1 MGILLIVRT
10 SGGIGLM
17 RVRSTV
23 LACVVGFGA
32 TWMWAGSASALAI
45 GPIAVPPK
53 ITVGP
58 VVVDTP
64 SVPSVPSVVPKAS
77 VTASPTTGVR
87 VGVSLPPALGAVPL
101 LSGVPHSINVA
112 VGTDGGVSVSPVT
125 GASFAPGSRTP
136 VPNPTDHARASSP
149 AARALGSS
157 SNTASER
164 NGVARVST
172 SRAQR
177 LTAAAPTVNKDTSAA
192 VNASLRVPAPG
203 GTWNLLREVTSSRA
217 LWLALMMIGL
227 VACWTVRGFLRDALR
242 RDRLVSSV

>member
-1 MGILLIVRT
+1 
-10 SGGIGLM
+10 M

-53 ITVGP
+53 IEVGP
-58 VVVDTP
+58 VVVDSPSGP
-64 SVPSVPSVVPKAS
+64 SVLPKAS

-101 LSGVPHSINVA
+101 LSALPHSINVA

-125 GASFAPGSRTP
+125 GASFAPGSGTATP
-136 VPNPTDHARASSP
+136 SSTDHARASSS
-149 AARALGSS
+149 AARTAGSS
-157 SNTASER
+157 SSTVSEQ

-172 SRAQR
+172 SRAR
-177 LTAAAPTVNKDTSAA
+177 HLVAVAPTMNEDTSAA

-203 GTWNLLREVTSSRA
+203 GTWNLLREATSSRS

-227 VACWTVRGFLRDALR
+227 VACWAVRGFLRDALR